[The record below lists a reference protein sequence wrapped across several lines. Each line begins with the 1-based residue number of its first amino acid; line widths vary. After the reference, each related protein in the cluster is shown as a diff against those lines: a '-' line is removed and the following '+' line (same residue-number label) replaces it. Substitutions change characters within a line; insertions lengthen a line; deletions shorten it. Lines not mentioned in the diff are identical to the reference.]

1 MRLTIA
7 CVLVV
12 LLPIGPSNAAP
23 PRPSVEVQPAT
34 RIVPKPCVQHGPRL
48 ANSGQVRVFRHPS
61 EFPPSDLHHAID
73 RRVDNCPV
81 PAIVR
86 RNVGR

>member
-1 MRLTIA
+1 MRFKVVG
-7 CVLVV
+7 VLASF
-12 LLPIGPSNAAP
+12 LPFGASAAAP
-23 PRPSVEVQPAT
+23 PPSKPALGT
-34 RIVPKPCVQHGPRL
+34 QVVPKTCDTREPRL
-48 ANSGQVRVFRHPS
+48 AKSREVRVFRDPRD
-61 EFPPSDLHHAID
+61 FQPVDLHYAVD

>member
-7 CVLVV
+7 CMLVA
-12 LLPIGPSNAAP
+12 LLPLGPSAAAP
-23 PRPSVEVQPAT
+23 PKPSAPQLGTQVLRQTCARAP
-34 RIVPKPCVQHGPRL
+34 QL
-48 ANSGQVRVFRHPS
+48 ANSGQAQIFRHPRQ
-61 EFPPSDLHHAID
+61 FPPSDLHHAVD

>member
-7 CVLVV
+7 CVLVA
-12 LLPIGPSNAAP
+12 LLPLAPSAATP
-23 PRPSVEVQPAT
+23 PRPSVEVRPAT
-34 RIVPKPCVQHGPRL
+34 RIAPKECVRHGPRV
-48 ANSGQVRVFRHPS
+48 ASSGQVRIFRHPS
-61 EFPPSDLHHAID
+61 EFPPSDLHHAIH

-86 RNVGR
+86 RNVGQ

>member
-1 MRLTIA
+1 MRFAIA
-7 CVLVV
+7 CVFVA
-12 LLPIGPSNAAP
+12 LLPLGPSAAAP
-23 PRPSVEVQPAT
+23 PRPTAAVQPAT
-34 RIVPKPCVQHGPRL
+34 PIVPKACVQHGPRL
-48 ANSGQVRVFRHPS
+48 ANSGRVQIFRHPS